1 MVPLFSDA
9 GLRRLDDI
17 VGPGLLCVF
26 DFDGTLAP
34 IVPQPEKASLP
45 QEVLQRLSAL
55 STHVPLAIL
64 TGRSVADIRSRVAF
78 EPDYIIG
85 NHGSEGVPGWQVRG
99 DDYRQLCQSW
109 KAILAP
115 ALQDEK
121 RFGPGVWIE
130 DKGYSLT
137 VHYPPAQANEG
148 VTTNLN
154 ALFAQAIP
162 AARVI
167 AGKSIFN
174 LLPANAPH
182 KGDALEKL
190 MEISGARHAIYVGDD
205 VTDEDAFQ
213 LRRQDILMVRVEY
226 FADSAAEFYLPDWPD
241 IVGLLDELI
250 RRLQGLRSSSVRRA

>member
-9 GLRRLDDI
+9 GLHRLDDI
-17 VGPGLLCVF
+17 IGPGLLCVF

-45 QEVLQRLSAL
+45 PEVLQRLNAL

-78 EPDYIIG
+78 EPDYIVG
-85 NHGSEGVPGWQVRG
+85 NHGSEGVPGWQVKG

-109 KAILAP
+109 KESLAP
-115 ALQDEK
+115 ALRDETI
-121 RFGPGVWIE
+121 FGPGVWIE

-148 VTTNLN
+148 VREKLN
-154 ALFAQAIP
+154 ALFAQVIP
-162 AARVI
+162 AARII

-174 LLPANAPH
+174 LLPATAPH

-190 MEISGARHAIYVGDD
+190 LEISGARHAIYVGDD

-213 LRRQDILMVRVEY
+213 LRRQDIMTVRVEY
-226 FADSAAEFYLPDWPD
+226 FAESAAEFYLPHWPD

-250 RRLQGLRSSSVRRA
+250 RRLQELQASGARLA